1 MGAFASIIKSDKV
14 EVPQE
19 KRKELGEKMYKLMTL
34 AGMMEDGSFSL
45 FGKTYRTLKPIQFND
60 DGFYFCYNYFEDD
73 FWETAGYDEKKG
85 RFWSN
90 KIGHRQFALG
100 ILAGYALE
108 GAYLPGLSAVDY
120 DGHVS
125 TGKAYLMWANTVLGE
140 HYRTSN
146 GDPWEI
152 YLLLKELGQEKYYS
166 INNFSGF
173 WYTLNGFMGLMDI
186 IAVTKGIQA
195 VVDELG
201 KEQEEDE
208 SDEDYR
214 FRLDTKDDVNY
225 MLKTVCEFKKNST
238 MPIDEQYEHLIEL
251 VRDTFVF
258 SIRKDILEKYKAN
271 NLEVLYC
278 RILIMSYIGI
288 IGKIIANVYEK
299 DFWEVWDRIKDVAKR
314 DTTKSKIYDYETD
327 EYFQVSKD
335 DLIYFWTKEKP
346 IEFSE
351 SLQEWLQGLKGR
363 FDQIMAEGVDMQ
375 SPLRRIKNI
384 IDFGESHYYKLLLFE
399 DFINET
405 MDNIADKRFMALWM
419 LFDEVLHDQEN
430 LEAAKVVIE
439 HVEWDSL
446 ANEYRCGIWWLMSN
460 ELRFNKGRQAMRRF
474 VALMANKGLRN
485 KVFGF

>member
-152 YLLLKELGQEKYYS
+152 YLLLRELGQEKYYS

-238 MPIDEQYEHLIEL
+238 MPIDEQYEYLIEL
-251 VRDTFVF
+251 VRDAFVF

-278 RILIMSYIGI
+278 RILIMNYIGI

-351 SLQEWLQGLKGR
+351 DLQAWLQGLKSR
-363 FDQIMAEGVDMQ
+363 FEQIIAEGVNMQ
-375 SPLRRIKNI
+375 FPFRRIKATL
-384 IDFGESHYYKLLLFE
+384 DFAQEHYVRIYVFD
-399 DFINET
+399 DFMNET
-405 MDNIADKRFMALWM
+405 MDYITDARFIALWQ
-419 LFDEVLHDQEN
+419 LFDEVLHDPEN
-430 LEAAKVVIE
+430 LKAASVLFEIADPNWVGSSRKCDQWGCLSSE
-439 HVEWDSL
+439 DK
-446 ANEYRCGIWWLMSN
+446 
-460 ELRFNKGRQAMRRF
+460 FNKGRQAMRRF
-474 VALMANKGLRN
+474 LALVANRDLRN

>member
-1 MGAFASIIKSDKV
+1 M
-14 EVPQE
+14 
-19 KRKELGEKMYKLMTL
+19 
-34 AGMMEDGSFSL
+34 
-45 FGKTYRTLKPIQFND
+45 
-60 DGFYFCYNYFEDD
+60 
-73 FWETAGYDEKKG
+73 
-85 RFWSN
+85 
-90 KIGHRQFALG
+90 
-100 ILAGYALE
+100 
-108 GAYLPGLSAVDY
+108 PGLSAVDY

-238 MPIDEQYEHLIEL
+238 MPIDEQYEYLIEL
-251 VRDTFVF
+251 VRDAFVF

-278 RILIMSYIGI
+278 RILIM
-288 IGKIIANVYEK
+288 N
-299 DFWEVWDRIKDVAKR
+299 
-314 DTTKSKIYDYETD
+314 
-327 EYFQVSKD
+327 YF
-335 DLIYFWTKEKP
+335 
-346 IEFSE
+346 
-351 SLQEWLQGLKGR
+351 
-363 FDQIMAEGVDMQ
+363 
-375 SPLRRIKNI
+375 
-384 IDFGESHYYKLLLFE
+384 KLLLIKPVIIYIIEFHLLA
-399 DFINET
+399 INGT
-405 MDNIADKRFMALWM
+405 
-419 LFDEVLHDQEN
+419 
-430 LEAAKVVIE
+430 
-439 HVEWDSL
+439 
-446 ANEYRCGIWWLMSN
+446 LMY
-460 ELRFNKGRQAMRRF
+460 
-474 VALMANKGLRN
+474 
-485 KVFGF
+485 

>member
-34 AGMMEDGSFSL
+34 AGMMEDGRVSL
-45 FGKTYRTLKPIQFND
+45 FGKVYRTLKPIQFND
-60 DGFYFCYNYFEDD
+60 NGFYFCYNYFEDD
-73 FWETAGYDEKKG
+73 FWETAGYDEKEG

-90 KIGHRQFALG
+90 KLGHRQFALG

-120 DGHVS
+120 DGGIS
-125 TGKAYLMWANTVLGE
+125 TGRAYLMWANTALGE
-140 HYRTSN
+140 QYRSNN

-152 YLLLKELGQEKYYS
+152 YLLLKELGQEQYYS
-166 INNFSGF
+166 VKDFSGF
-173 WYTLNGFMGLMDI
+173 WYTFNGFMGLIDI

-201 KEQEEDE
+201 EKQEKGE

-214 FRLDTKDDVNY
+214 FRLKKKDDVTN
-225 MLKTVCEFKKNST
+225 MLKIVYEFKKNST
-238 MPIDEQYEHLIEL
+238 LPIDEQYEYLIEL
-251 VRDTFVF
+251 IRNAFNF
-258 SIRKDILEKYKAN
+258 SYREDILEKYEAN
-271 NLEVLYC
+271 NLDVLFC
-278 RILIMSYIGI
+278 RILINKYIGI
-288 IGKIIANVYEK
+288 IGKIIADVYEK

-314 DTTKSKIYDYETD
+314 DTTNSKIYDYETE

-363 FDQIMAEGVDMQ
+363 FDEIMAEGVNMK
-375 SPLRRIKNI
+375 SPLRRIADTL
-384 IDFGESHYYKLLLFE
+384 DFGKVHYVRLYVFD
-399 DFINET
+399 DFMNET
-405 MDNIADKRFMALWM
+405 LDNITDARFIALWQ

-430 LEAAKVVIE
+430 LKAASVLFEVAHPNWVGGSRKC
-439 HVEWDSL
+439 DQ
-446 ANEYRCGIWWLMSN
+446 WWCLSS
-460 ELRFNKGRQAMRRF
+460 EDKFNKGRQSMRRF
-474 VALMANKGLRN
+474 LALVANRDLRN
-485 KVFGF
+485 KIFGF